1 MLLAVIRAG
10 HGRAFPLLLLAL
22 AAGLLGHVDN
32 LPLLSVR
39 EAQFDHYQ
47 RLMPRVRDSEPVVVV
62 GIDSQSLVKHGQWPW
77 PRDLI
82 GRLVDRIQAGKPLA
96 VGIDIVFAER
106 DRYTPEILG
115 KHFPNLDATTLAAL
129 PDPDQ
134 QLAQAFAGQPV
145 VLAAVGL
152 SRALPG
158 ARQPIRPLPVYELN
172 GERDRQ
178 LPHFVSALVSRPQL
192 EKAAA
197 GEGLINSNPEL
208 AEADSQRGVLRQV
221 PTLAFVND
229 LPMLSLPLE
238 MLRIAL
244 GDGGSVRVGD
254 RPNGMQSI
262 AIGDYRLPVLASGEL
277 LLHFGHASSSYYL
290 SAADVLAGVHPPEL
304 FNDRFVLIGFNST
317 GLQDRIVTPLG
328 ESLPGVDI
336 HAQVIESLLT
346 GQALQRPYWLPY
358 LEMGILLAC
367 GLGLIGI
374 LPILRARYAVL
385 CFALLSLL
393 ILAGGYL
400 AFQAGRYL
408 FDGASLLLLLSPS
421 FISLLG
427 NTLITADARRRLAE
441 SQLQQSR
448 EEAARVNGELDAAKR
463 IQMGLL
469 PDTTALFADE
479 RRFAV
484 GALLEPARA
493 VGGDYYDCFLLDER
507 RLCLAIG
514 DVSGKGVPASLF
526 MAISKTLTGTLT
538 RRNPEL
544 GMALRDIETE
554 LNRENPEYLFV
565 TAFIA
570 ILDLDSG
577 AMEYACA
584 GHDAPVIL
592 RAGNLLRID
601 TDLIA
606 GPPLCAAGSYPFES
620 ATMQLQAGD
629 LLCLF
634 TDGVT
639 EATNGREMFGQ
650 QRLHEAIGT
659 LSSSAPQEG
668 VAALR
673 DAVRRFESGHPPS
686 DDLTVMLLRWN
697 GPSCDVSIGCSPGRF
712 WETGVLDASET
723 QGTQPDEQ
731 P

>member
-1 MLLAVIRAG
+1 MKRLAGMLLAVIRAG
-10 HGRAFPLLLLAL
+10 RGRAFPLLFLAL
-22 AAGLLGHVDN
+22 AAVLLDHVEH

-82 GRLVDRIQAGKPLA
+82 GRLVNKIQAGKPLA

-106 DRYTPEILG
+106 DRYSPEILG
-115 KHFPNLDATTLAAL
+115 KHFPDLDATTLEAL
-129 PDPDQ
+129 PDPDR
-134 QLAQAFAGQPV
+134 QLAEALAGRPV

-158 ARQPIRPLPVYELN
+158 ARQPAWPLPVYELN
-172 GERDRQ
+172 GDRDRQ
-178 LPHFVSALVSRPQL
+178 LPHFVSALVSRPEL

-208 AEADSQRGVLRQV
+208 HEGEGQHGVLRRI

-244 GDGGSVRVGD
+244 GDGGTVRIGD
-254 RPNGMQSI
+254 GPSGMRAI
-262 AIGDYRLPVLASGEL
+262 AIGDYHLPVQASGEL
-277 LLHFGHASSSYYL
+277 LLHFGRASSSYYL
-290 SAADVLAGVHPPEL
+290 SAADVLAGVHPSEL

-336 HAQVIESLLT
+336 HAQAIESLLA
-346 GQALQRPYWLPY
+346 GQALQRPYWLPH
-358 LEMGILLAC
+358 LEMGILLAS
-367 GLGLIGI
+367 GLWLIGV

-385 CFALLSLL
+385 CFALLSL
-393 ILAGGYL
+393 AVMASGYL
-400 AFQAGRYL
+400 AFQTGRYL
-408 FDGASLLLLLSPS
+408 FDGASLLLLLLPS

-441 SQLQQSR
+441 GALQQSR

-469 PDTTALFADE
+469 PDTNALFAGE
-479 RRFAV
+479 HRFAV

-514 DVSGKGVPASLF
+514 DVSGKGIPASLF

-538 RRNPEL
+538 RRNPQL
-544 GMALRDIETE
+544 GMALRDIEAE
-554 LNRENPEYLFV
+554 LNRENPEFLFV

-570 ILDLDSG
+570 IVDVETG

-584 GHDAPVIL
+584 GHDAPVIW
-592 RAGNLLRID
+592 RMGNLLRID
-601 TDLIA
+601 TGTVA

-650 QRLHEAIGT
+650 RRLHETIGA
-659 LSSSAPQEG
+659 LPSCSPQEG
-668 VAALR
+668 VTALR
-673 DAVRRFESGHPPS
+673 EAVRRFESGHPPS

-697 GPSCDVSIGCSPGRF
+697 GPSGLLRN
-712 WETGVLDASET
+712 
-723 QGTQPDEQ
+723 
-731 P
+731 